1 LSKKKKAVFKSV
13 IGPMDNSGVGSRN
26 RHSPGLAPASGKF
39 DDAGAFSGDGKW
51 RSQTKIDALG
61 RSKPVPIGAENPV
74 KWVASA
80 GQDESLT
87 GHLNH
92 RTAVPLPIRNEDLR
106 VESSSF
112 PSEAFPWAFDQRPAP
127 DIDPGVDAGSR
138 DEGRTK
144 QKHRARLPINLMR
157 LRSASLAAALIV
169 GLFVASAPAQTVPVP
184 KPAPKTRDNMPMSAA
199 DRAPVAAL
207 VTTKPP
213 EPVIPD
219 PRRNVPANIFAT
231 FDANQKA
238 QAAKVSNYLSSLS
251 TLVGSFVQ
259 VGPDGSRS
267 TGDFYIQKPGKVRF
281 EYDPPSTI
289 AMIADGSSLA
299 VRDRKLA
306 TQDIYPLSQTPLRYL
321 LSDRIDLMRDT
332 NVVNVTVDDVF
343 ISVTIE
349 EKSALIG
356 TSRLMLMV
364 GAKDNQLKQWTVTDP
379 QGYDTTVAVYNLDSA
394 KKPDPALFKI
404 DFTAY
409 QTGGA
414 N

>member
-1 LSKKKKAVFKSV
+1 
-13 IGPMDNSGVGSRN
+13 MDNSGVGSRN
-26 RHSPGLAPASGKF
+26 RHSPGLAPASGRL
-39 DDAGAFSGDGKW
+39 DGASCGDGEPCW
-51 RSQTKIDALG
+51 PLKIDALG
-61 RSKPVPIGAENPV
+61 RSKPVPIRAENPV
-74 KWVASA
+74 KRVASA

-87 GHLNH
+87 GQLNH
-92 RTAVPLPIRNEDLR
+92 RTAGPIRNRDVR
-106 VESSSF
+106 FGTGSF
-112 PSEAFPWAFDQRPAP
+112 PSEACPWAIDPSPAP
-127 DIDPGVDAGSR
+127 DIDPGAGVGSR
-138 DEGRTK
+138 QDSQTK
-144 QKHRARLPINLMR
+144 QKYRARLRINPTR
-157 LRSASLAAALIV
+157 VRSPWLAAALIV
-169 GLFVASAPAQTVPVP
+169 GLFVPPAPAQTVPVP
-184 KPAPKTRDNMPMSAA
+184 KPAPKTRENTPMSAS

-207 VTTKPP
+207 ATKPP

-238 QAAKVSNYLSSLS
+238 LATKVSNYLSSLN

-281 EYDPPSTI
+281 EYDAPSTI

-332 NVVNVTVDDVF
+332 NVVNVTVDDLF

-356 TSRLMLMV
+356 TSRLMLMI

-379 QGYDTTVAVYNLDSA
+379 QGYDTTVAVYNLDSS